1 VWKVPADGGRAV
13 QVTRQGGFAAFESPD
28 GRTLYYT
35 KGLAVQGLWRVP
47 TSGGDE
53 TPVMEFPKPGYW
65 GYWALAGNGV
75 YFVNSDVRPFAL
87 EFLDLATARV
97 VRVAVLAKPP
107 VAWESGL
114 ALSPDERS
122 LLYLQVDQVNSDI
135 ALVENFK

>member
-13 QVTRQGGFAAFESPD
+13 QVTKQGGFAAFESRD

-35 KGLAVQGLWRVP
+35 KGLTVEGLWRVP

-53 TPVMEFPKPGYW
+53 TPVVDFPKVGYW
-65 GYWALAGNGV
+65 GYWALARNGA
-75 YFVNSDVRPFAL
+75 YFVNTDVRPYAL
-87 EFLDLATARV
+87 EFVDFGTRRV
-97 VRVAVLAKPP
+97 VRIATLPKPP